1 MQARFAGLLLL
12 LGSSGL
18 LAQGAQEPMPS
29 MEFLEF
35 LAEWETD
42 DSEWMDAQI
51 QAVSNE
57 SGTQQ
62 QEVRGHE

>member
-1 MQARFAGLLLL
+1 MPARFAGLLLL

-18 LAQGAQEPMPS
+18 LAQSAEESMPS

-57 SGTQQ
+57 SGAQQ